1 ADGGFCRGIDAG
13 HVPWRRQRSVA
24 GQGNKGVAAPAARAV
39 ATKEDAEAFADPC
52 AHFQGR
58 GGTGSLEA
66 GHYRPLPARQNLS
79 DLPVVGR
86 SWAEVASGRPSGS
99 GGVLYSYARVDESQ
113 FQLLSCDQHRLPQ
126 QLRQGEQP
134 QRQLAHDPRRL
145 LVDGLLRHDRRTDQ
159 RDLFAGARLAPRPA
173 VIPGPGLSVPLDAGE
188 PGAASNSSAVGLL
201 EDAQD
206 RQRSLRGDAS
216 RTQGGRVRSPLR
228 IRRATSPEFA
238 ESSRVQSH
246 PKMPPLCLEP
256 ETRGGGAEET
266 PRRRG
271 RVRAIAKRRRAS
283 RPNLQRVGRGNEGG
297 FPRTVSGQGDAG
309 ASAAICILP
318 AATAA
323 DPLDR

>member
-1 ADGGFCRGIDAG
+1 MRCGASSRCTAFVSASGHLSGKTWPGFALRKPPTTSIQIGKGPRRGSGNDPRHGRPCACADGGFCRGIDAG

-24 GQGNKGVAAPAARAV
+24 GQGNKGVTAPAALA
-39 ATKEDAEAFADPC
+39 APTKEDAEAFADPC
-52 AHFQGR
+52 AHLQGR
-58 GGTGSLEA
+58 GGTRSLEA

-134 QRQLAHDPRRL
+134 QRQLAYDPRRL

-188 PGAASNSSAVGLL
+188 SGAASNSSAVGLL

-216 RTQGGRVRSPLR
+216 RTQGGCV
-228 IRRATSPEFA
+228 
-238 ESSRVQSH
+238 
-246 PKMPPLCLEP
+246 
-256 ETRGGGAEET
+256 
-266 PRRRG
+266 
-271 RVRAIAKRRRAS
+271 
-283 RPNLQRVGRGNEGG
+283 
-297 FPRTVSGQGDAG
+297 
-309 ASAAICILP
+309 
-318 AATAA
+318 
-323 DPLDR
+323 